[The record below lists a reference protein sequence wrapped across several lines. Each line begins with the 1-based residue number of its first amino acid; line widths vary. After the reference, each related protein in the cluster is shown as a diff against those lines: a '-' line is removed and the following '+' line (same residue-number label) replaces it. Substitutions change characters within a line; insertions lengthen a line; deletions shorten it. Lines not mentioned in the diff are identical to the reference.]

1 MGLHRFIHTLNV
13 YGDSAPVIEYSE
25 DQVDSPKAE

>member
-13 YGDSAPVIEYSE
+13 YGDSAPVIEYGR
-25 DQVDSPKAE
+25 DQVDSAKPV